1 MTLYNLSFARLPF
14 SCAMKPVRSLTA
26 LGLMLIAGTGVGI
39 FLQKYLDVSKHTAG
53 LLRRVGLYQYVAE
66 PNARLQ
72 SQFDEPPVIAPR
84 LQGRLKLY
92 VLVGQS
98 NMVGAADIPSG
109 IEASANIFTFGN
121 DYRWAVARPPI
132 DSAINQVD
140 EVSAD
145 LEAAYGPAFPFA
157 KALIAQNNNQILG
170 LIPCARNGSSI
181 SEWEKSPSDQS
192 LYGSCLKRVRAA
204 SPMGTVEGILFFQ
217 GEADAIDP
225 TQFPSLQPDA
235 DAWAEKFATFAYN
248 FRSDIGSPDLPLI
261 YAQLGDPDDLEG
273 LPNWGDVQQ
282 QQESL
287 QIPKAK
293 MIVTRDLPMDGI
305 HFTADSYRVIG
316 QRFADA
322 LQDVVAG
329 ESAVEGQEEV
339 LQGESAPPES
349 AQ

>member
-1 MTLYNLSFARLPF
+1 
-14 SCAMKPVRSLTA
+14 MKPALRTLTA
-26 LGLMLIAGTGVGI
+26 FGLTLICGAGIGI
-39 FLQKYLDVSKHTAG
+39 ALQKYLDVSKGGAN

-66 PNARLQ
+66 PNIRLQ
-72 SQFDEPPVIAPR
+72 EQLNQPVISPR

-98 NMVGAADIPSG
+98 NMVGAADIPAD
-109 IEASANIFTFGN
+109 IQKSANIFTFGN
-121 DYRWAVARPPI
+121 DYRWAVAEPPI

-140 EVSAD
+140 TVSAD
-145 LEAAYGPAFPFA
+145 EEAGYGPAFPFA
-157 KALIAQNNNQILG
+157 QALIAQNNNQIIG
-170 LIPCARNGSSI
+170 LIPCARNGASI
-181 SEWEKSPSDQS
+181 TDWEKSPSDAS

-225 TQFPSLQPDA
+225 KQCPALRPDA
-235 DAWAEKFATFAYN
+235 AAWAEKFATFAFN
-248 FRSDIGSPDLPLI
+248 FRSDVGNPDVPLL

-273 LPNWGDVQQ
+273 LPNWSDVQQ
-282 QQESL
+282 QQQSL
-287 QIPKAK
+287 QIPNAQ
-293 MIVTRDLPMDGI
+293 MIVTKDLPMDGI

-329 ESAVEGQEEV
+329 ASSAEGEDFP
-339 LQGESAPPES
+339 QGESAPAES